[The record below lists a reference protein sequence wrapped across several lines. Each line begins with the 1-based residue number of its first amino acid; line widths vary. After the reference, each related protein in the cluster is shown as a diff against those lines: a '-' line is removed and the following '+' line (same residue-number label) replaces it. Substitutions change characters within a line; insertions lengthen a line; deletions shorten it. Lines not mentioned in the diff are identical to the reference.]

1 MWLKFGI
8 LSALG
13 LNMKNWKNTQ
23 VTIVTDIVAKGLVQ
37 LPSNIR
43 DWHQSRSR
51 NISHCTRFQP
61 LYETSNTIFVTGH
74 WRILSITH
82 TLIWIRLTLED
93 ELVGIKSESQWSD
106 YGEVFFSAIVE
117 KVVSENVFNSYT
129 EHIVSLSNAFLRS
142 NKSFICN
149 PSYSNAFRT
158 FLFVLSEHLS
168 TRLFVGSKDSSRIY
182 YCLHI

>member
-43 DWHQSRSR
+43 DWHQSRLR

-106 YGEVFFSAIVE
+106 YGEVFFFGDSRKSGIWKRIQFLYWTYSFTVKCFFKIQQIV
-117 KVVSENVFNSYT
+117 
-129 EHIVSLSNAFLRS
+129 
-142 NKSFICN
+142 
-149 PSYSNAFRT
+149 
-158 FLFVLSEHLS
+158 HL
-168 TRLFVGSKDSSRIY
+168 
-182 YCLHI
+182 